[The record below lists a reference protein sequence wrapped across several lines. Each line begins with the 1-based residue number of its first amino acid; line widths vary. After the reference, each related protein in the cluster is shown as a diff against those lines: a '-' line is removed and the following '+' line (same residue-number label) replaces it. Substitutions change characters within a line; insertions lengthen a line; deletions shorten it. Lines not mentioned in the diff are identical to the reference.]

1 MKSTKVSLSDAL
13 FPKVR
18 QSVLGLLYGQPDI
31 SFHTNEII
39 RLANSGT
46 GAVLRELEKMTT
58 AN

>member
-13 FPKVR
+13 FSKVR
-18 QSVLGLLYGQPDI
+18 QSVLGLLYGQLGI

-39 RLANSGT
+39 RLANPGT
-46 GAVLRELEKMTT
+46 GAVLRELEKMTM